1 MSEPKKPA
9 KPRAQSVMGNPIT
22 ELTGGSKKTPAPRK
36 PRAKTSKNIPEPTET
51 SPNIVDPFVP
61 DEFGVIPPQTG
72 DGLTIKGVPLVF
84 VPGEAETI
92 QGALN
97 SAFLETQLERRHPA
111 TFPSSLL
118 PAGKAFEAISQPTSA
133 NFIGSLENT
142 EQAPGKTEA
151 SDGSS
156 QSPLPTNSADEKN
169 VGDRFQ
175 QDNSTLDTGEYENAG
190 LDAGTTQ
197 VDPQATEKNQGDI
210 AIGPAAAD
218 SQTQVNAIESV
229 LPSHARLPGEGR
241 AAFWERTRKALRSVG
256 MPRGQ
261 GPGTAYEMATRETER
276 LFPPKIPEPVIIE
289 EIPDEPETSTI
300 VDEKSPQV
308 EPIPEVAPPAPPPDL
323 GVSGLGELP
332 ESWGNLPANA
342 QLQVEIAWVSAN
354 RLRVRSGNGVDL
366 SRAISPAPSYSALS
380 WLETS
385 ILFPSKFADVQISK
399 LVAGQQDDEREFIK
413 REKMAIEEIRSILAE
428 MLEE

>member
-1 MSEPKKPA
+1 MKEPAKKPA
-9 KPRAQSVMGNPIT
+9 KPRA
-22 ELTGGSKKTPAPRK
+22 PRK
-36 PRAKTSKNIPEPTET
+36 TKKPSADAT
-51 SPNIVDPFVP
+51 DPFVP

-72 DGLTIKGVPLVF
+72 DTGLTIKGVPLVF

-175 QDNSTLDTGEYENAG
+175 QDNSTLDTGEHENAG

-197 VDPQATEKNQGDI
+197 VDSQATEKNQGDI

-289 EIPDEPETSTI
+289 EIPDEPGLETSTI
-300 VDEKSPQV
+300 VDELPPQV
-308 EPIPEVAPPAPPPDL
+308 EPIPEVAPPAPAPDL

-385 ILFPSKFADVQISK
+385 ILFPSKFADISVK
-399 LVAGQQDDEREFIK
+399 ATADQDDEREFVK
-413 REKMAIEEIRSILAE
+413 REKLAIEEIRSILKE
-428 MLEE
+428 MLEPQK